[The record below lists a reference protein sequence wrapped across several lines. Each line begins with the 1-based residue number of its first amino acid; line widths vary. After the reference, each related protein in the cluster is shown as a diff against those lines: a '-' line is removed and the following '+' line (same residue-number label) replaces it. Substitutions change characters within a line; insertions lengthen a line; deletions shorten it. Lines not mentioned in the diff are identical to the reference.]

1 MRAKAS
7 EDDQNHIGFRSRRE
21 VRKMA
26 NELALLK
33 LILDEIPALIFILD
47 AEGYITFANKT
58 AIEFSGYALEPT
70 QRLNIRELLDRSSFK
85 MLVTERGSLDQGQ
98 NPQLKRYHLIT
109 KQGTIIDLEAK
120 AVRIDRQGEEPIFL
134 GVAFDIRQR
143 LQVEAERALLQ
154 EEIVK
159 LQGMDIIAHLVS
171 GLIHDSNNV
180 LTGVMGK
187 FTLLSKPIAELKEK
201 LKDAPEN
208 IANLILEA
216 EDILRQIQELLDEIS
231 DMNRRFLNF
240 ARQEESIKELVD
252 IRAVVASS
260 IDLCLD
266 AMRRKKINQ
275 NFNFEKELP
284 WLMVNSAEIKRV
296 IINILLNAIDAIS
309 NEAKKREIDINLRQV
324 DLTADKIPQGSRL
337 EPQKYIIIEISDK
350 GIGMDDATRSRIF
363 EPFFTTKRMG
373 KGTGLGLS
381 ISASIMKKYNGWID
395 CQSKVGEGSTFAIY
409 LPVSSAK
416 T

>member
-1 MRAKAS
+1 MRAKAT

-26 NELALLK
+26 NELVLLK
-33 LILDEIPALIFILD
+33 LILVEIPALIFILD

-134 GVAFDIRQR
+134 GVAFDIRDR

-187 FTLLSKPIAELKEK
+187 LLLLLNKPIAELKQK
-201 LKDAPEN
+201 PEN
-208 IANLILEA
+208 SMDLILEA

-324 DLTADKIPQGSRL
+324 DLTADKIPQCSRL

-395 CQSKVGEGSTFAIY
+395 CQSKVGEGSTFTIY